1 MTVTLHG
8 IFLELSSFGKFSKAE
23 LAAAKA
29 GGVSTKT
36 SAKFRAFVS
45 DWTDGVYDED
55 LAEAIF
61 EAKSFLK

>member
-8 IFLELSSFGKFSKAE
+8 IFLELSSFGKFSNAE

-36 SAKFRAFVS
+36 SAKFRA
-45 DWTDGVYDED
+45 
-55 LAEAIF
+55 
-61 EAKSFLK
+61 